1 MQSSL
6 WLIICRH
13 RPRPAAGGAAPAPC
27 SGWAGMRNRAAMPT
41 RKVACDP
48 GDSPFNTA
56 ASRRLRPS
64 GSASPST
71 RFAAAWRP
79 LRSSRRAP
87 AAPRRYAVGRS
98 PGRPDRRFGDGASYR
113 AVANGAGMGV
123 FSRLYLRVWRENN
136 TAEDGIALAT
146 RRFGCPIV
154 PVAPHP

>member
-1 MQSSL
+1 MGGNAQQS
-6 WLIICRH
+6 RH
-13 RPRPAAGGAAPAPC
+13 AHAQSGLRSRGFSVQHCGIAEAPAERLGL
-27 SGWAGMRNRAAMPT
+27 SINAMR
-41 RKVACDP
+41 
-48 GDSPFNTA
+48 
-56 ASRRLRPS
+56 RRME
-64 GSASPST
+64 
-71 RFAAAWRP
+71 AAWLEPARGR
-79 LRSSRRAP
+79 RSATARC
-87 AAPRRYAVGRS
+87 RS